1 MIDAQYAVDCLRQG
15 FERYIRYKRI
25 DATIDIGPN
34 YVSFYVKDIDN
45 TGKQYMAR
53 ASNHHLKMQRIADK
67 DEPWKGDN
75 ISIAFITPKSKQDSQ
90 IRATVRQ
97 NAHGTIQ
104 PFDITTYQYNNTI
117 LDKSDLS
124 SIFHSIVSFLNGQG
138 YSDPFKGTAKQA
150 KVLSRHSNIK
160 PYKAPATP
168 TNISIDS
175 NNNNRITTQNGYGAD
190 YVSESKDI
198 YNNNIKKTDNC
209 MRNNKRIIRLNES
222 DFSGNMNYPFDL
234 NRVRNATVRELIK
247 AVLSEKVFNEHLL
260 NYYWLSGESTEVA
273 PIMVWADEI
282 DFQLNDATLRD
293 EYEQALRSV
302 CNKHQDLFRGGYVSN
317 YDGSCPIYVRFYY
330 ADGVLDRIKNDDD
343 IKTENYMRNN
353 KRTIRL
359 TESDLHRMIR
369 NVVMETIKSEIGMT
383 DDEKRRRRNQRII
396 DDIKPDRHSITNHWD
411 DEPGFEDY
419 LDREF
424 PFKGQ
429 EWVDNTIDQERM
441 KQHHRTQNHY
451 DVDAEP
457 FQESLNRAI
466 RESIERVLRKNKG
479 Y

>member
-53 ASNHHLKMQRIADK
+53 ASSHHLKMQRIADK

-198 YNNNIKKTDNC
+198 YNYNSIKTD
-209 MRNNKRIIRLNES
+209 
-222 DFSGNMNYPFDL
+222 
-234 NRVRNATVRELIK
+234 
-247 AVLSEKVFNEHLL
+247 
-260 NYYWLSGESTEVA
+260 
-273 PIMVWADEI
+273 
-282 DFQLNDATLRD
+282 
-293 EYEQALRSV
+293 
-302 CNKHQDLFRGGYVSN
+302 
-317 YDGSCPIYVRFYY
+317 
-330 ADGVLDRIKNDDD
+330 
-343 IKTENYMRNN
+343 NYMRNN

-359 TESDLHRMIR
+359 TESDLHRIVNESVR
-369 NVVMETIKSEIGMT
+369 KILEDTKGGRKPNHWKKKSEI
-383 DDEKRRRRNQRII
+383 
-396 DDIKPDRHSITNHWD
+396 
-411 DEPGFEDY
+411 
-419 LDREF
+419 
-424 PFKGQ
+424 
-429 EWVDNTIDQERM
+429 
-441 KQHHRTQNHY
+441 
-451 DVDAEP
+451 
-457 FQESLNRAI
+457 QESKGSAKRELEDAI
-466 RESIERVLRKNKG
+466 QNVLGILHSYILEDFECLDKEEFDNLYSVLSDALHKITASYDYGPYEGEPYHFG